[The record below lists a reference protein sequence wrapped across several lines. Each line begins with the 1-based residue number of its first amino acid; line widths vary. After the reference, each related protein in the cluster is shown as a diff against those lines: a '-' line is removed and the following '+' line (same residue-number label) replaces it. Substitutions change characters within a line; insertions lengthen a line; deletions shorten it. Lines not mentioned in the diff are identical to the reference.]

1 MNHSNPKP
9 IAALPIPFLNDKERL
24 VGKVM
29 PIFVG
34 IGPSIP
40 ILFGMLLYAVLFRR
54 EIVAFMFPMG
64 LSTFFGAF
72 GVLVQV
78 IGVALPVSYLVGII
92 PAIIAGRMFERWFE
106 RAYKQE
112 QAIPKTN
119 GFLQG
124 CVAGIKTVLWIAIVP
139 LMCLIMSLKI
149 DISVLF
155 QENIV
160 FIGRSGQ
167 AAFISIRQ
175 DAIAEFMSWMALSL
189 SALCMHFLWACSIA
203 GGVCGVLAMRSIRK
217 QALATG

>member
-1 MNHSNPKP
+1 MPANSNNLSMNHSNPKP
-9 IAALPIPFLNDKERL
+9 IAALPIPFLYDKERL

-34 IGPSIP
+34 IGPIVP
-40 ILFGMLLYAVLFRR
+40 IIFVLVVWSLFSGLESLLVLTHVEAVF
-54 EIVAFMFPMG
+54 MG
-64 LSTFFGAF
+64 L
-72 GVLVQV
+72 L
-78 IGVALPVSYLVGII
+78 VSYVIGII

-167 AAFISIRQ
+167 AAFISIREG
-175 DAIAEFMSWMALSL
+175 AIAEFMSWMAILL
-189 SALCMHFLWACSIA
+189 GMLCVYFLWACSIA
-203 GGVCGVLAMRSIRK
+203 GSVCGVLAMRSIRK